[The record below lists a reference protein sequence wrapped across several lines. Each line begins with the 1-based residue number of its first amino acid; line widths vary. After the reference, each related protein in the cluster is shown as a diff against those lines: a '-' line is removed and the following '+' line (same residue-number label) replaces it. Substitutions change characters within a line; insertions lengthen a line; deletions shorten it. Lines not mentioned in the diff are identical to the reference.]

1 MIESRNVSAAWVI
14 MILAV
19 IVATI
24 PILQPLPK
32 FKIEELN
39 MHTNL
44 FLLITVGSR
53 VVYWVLLGFIFYWGL
68 GFAKDNT
75 LLLHQKN
82 KEDEANK
89 ERQALRVAATAKT
102 EDPYETKLKA
112 FIQDGISLAKR
123 LRDEIP
129 LETNNESDR
138 KKIQEKLDK
147 TLLQWLDEKEKS
159 IKPQT

>member
-1 MIESRNVSAAWVI
+1 LGITRFYLLLGAWVC
-14 MILAV
+14 
-19 IVATI
+19 
-24 PILQPLPK
+24 
-32 FKIEELN
+32 
-39 MHTNL
+39 
-44 FLLITVGSR
+44 
-53 VVYWVLLGFIFYWGL
+53 
-68 GFAKDNT
+68 
-75 LLLHQKN
+75 
-82 KEDEANK
+82 
-89 ERQALRVAATAKT
+89 ERQYLAFAPEKQRRRSQQT